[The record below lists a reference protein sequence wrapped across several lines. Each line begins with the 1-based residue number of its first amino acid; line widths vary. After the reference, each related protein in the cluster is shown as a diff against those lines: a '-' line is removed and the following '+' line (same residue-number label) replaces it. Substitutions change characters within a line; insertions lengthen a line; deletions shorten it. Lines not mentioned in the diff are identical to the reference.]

1 MVVARGQRGC
11 RSTRRRYPHLCCL
24 VLQCVQLGNAVM
36 ESDMAE
42 QTTVTFR
49 TSTETKARLDKLA
62 TAMRRSKSF
71 LTNAAV
77 EQFLAEEEAFIAD
90 VEAGLRELDE
100 GQGVNGE
107 DLRASL
113 LEHIDDVAR
122 ANKTG

>member
-1 MVVARGQRGC
+1 
-11 RSTRRRYPHLCCL
+11 
-24 VLQCVQLGNAVM
+24 M

-90 VEAGLRELDE
+90 VEAGLRELSE

-107 DLRASL
+107 DLAASL
-113 LEHIDDVAR
+113 LEHIDDVVR
-122 ANKTG
+122 TNKTG

>member
-1 MVVARGQRGC
+1 
-11 RSTRRRYPHLCCL
+11 
-24 VLQCVQLGNAVM
+24 M

-90 VEAGLRELDE
+90 VEAGLRELNE

-107 DLRASL
+107 DLTASL
-113 LEHIDDVAR
+113 LEHLDDVAR
-122 ANKTG
+122 TNKTG

>member
-1 MVVARGQRGC
+1 
-11 RSTRRRYPHLCCL
+11 
-24 VLQCVQLGNAVM
+24 M

-90 VEAGLRELDE
+90 VETGLRELDE
-100 GQGVNGE
+100 G
-107 DLRASL
+107 
-113 LEHIDDVAR
+113 
-122 ANKTG
+122 

>member
-1 MVVARGQRGC
+1 
-11 RSTRRRYPHLCCL
+11 
-24 VLQCVQLGNAVM
+24 M